1 MGGKAIQNKLL
12 GEAMNK
18 YLWNILYIFKEKP
31 KTLSEIV
38 LKEARCRGIPY
49 KISNIIK
56 TNPLDYKGLPKR

>member
-1 MGGKAIQNKLL
+1 
-12 GEAMNK
+12 MNK